1 MDIAKRYIRP
11 FFQAQVFVVAA
22 LAAMALPVYA
32 ESAPSGGLTPDQMQ
46 EIQKLQQEMQAVGQ
60 QLDAIQ
66 QATLEAKPE
75 LQEQQE
81 QYRTMLIEAMQEQ
94 GADPEPLLDRMGEIQ
109 EQLRDEELDKEKRQ
123 QLINIYREKDM
134 RLQQARQ
141 GAMQDEKVR
150 KAAEELSQ
158 ATLAAMREQDPKTEG
173 LLREVEQLRQQM
185 QELMAA
191 AKADGPGQ

>member
-46 EIQKLQQEMQAVGQ
+46 ELQKLQQEMQTVGQ